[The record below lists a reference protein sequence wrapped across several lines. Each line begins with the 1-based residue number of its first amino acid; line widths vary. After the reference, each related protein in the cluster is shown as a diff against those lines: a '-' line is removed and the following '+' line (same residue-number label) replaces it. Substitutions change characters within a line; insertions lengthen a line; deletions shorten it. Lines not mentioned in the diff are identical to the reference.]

1 MTQNKSNKIEYW
13 KIGTNFLNYYNV
25 IVYWLKNQ
33 IFLDMIEN
41 KSNYK
46 ILIEDE
52 ISLNNSEKEVKKIK
66 AYFMGNENI
75 KLYEKNFQNISC
87 NGEIKNV
94 YSESTLNQFINF
106 LEFFDV
112 YEKFNNSCLNI
123 NENFINNVITE
134 VLKDNSNAKKILSDY
149 ISRVLIS
156 KIEKKINS
164 IEHFDSDIQEDDYEL
179 TKRDDLIINSIT
191 IDIAKNKFKTG
202 SPYYDTNFN
211 YSGIAKKSVA
221 IQNYNN
227 ENIKKSNYFF
237 SLIEE
242 IENNIANQDFN
253 NLMNIVKE
261 YIKVLSLNN
270 NWYLEC
276 VPILEFKTKNNSLEI
291 VKIFENELNMLEKS
305 DEVQNNNSKNLE
317 IGNSFLTNIYTLLIK
332 RTNANNKLFLPLFQR
347 DYVWNESIVSNFLS
361 SLFDDIQND
370 KKSYL
375 NNIIFVNKS
384 CLTSNGITE
393 TYCNIIDGQ
402 QRIFTTWLI
411 LLCLYKIYAHRN
423 NKKME
428 VLSKYFD
435 DSLTIK
441 SIFIKDTSNNQNSS
455 ENIESYTNF
464 YNILDFSDGY
474 NDENNNIWHL
484 LLSIVRNIVKFDK
497 EQHVISPDRDWIIE
511 ITKQILFNTY
521 VTQTYL
527 NNFVENKVFRNLNQN
542 VKVLNALDLLKN
554 EIFDLCHLD
563 ESIKS
568 ANPDNKTS
576 KIKEIINL
584 YMEYIKPFYN
594 DKNLIK
600 NKDLENFALVLFERE
615 KNNNE
620 KIILDKSD
628 SNIFVFSKLQYCIKK
643 WFTKTKSIEE
653 TLNIFND
660 NISKYLLF
668 SLPITDYKID
678 KFNFKFNGLL
688 CQIYGVTLGGSLTI
702 TYPIIWNLLD
712 KYNIWNIASNNSN
725 ITRSD
730 LNKINEVSKWLYE
743 LEKFIIVWK
752 ICYFKGDSLTN
763 KFFEISKEIINSDKG
778 NNNYSINDFRN
789 NLLNIKS
796 LNNTQQIN
804 EDFGKELNKILLSQ
818 VENNNFDSLTNKIK
832 TLFLIRINFYLN
844 NKFSLI
850 INSDDW
856 KDSKTYNDREI
867 SYEHVLA
874 TTQKNNLKALD
885 SEYNYLKNTKFLGN
899 GALLKKSQNSKTNN
913 NEIWVKIE
921 YYNNAIFLSNS
932 IFDGQKTKNEKN
944 KEIYKLNPLYTEKI
958 KELIKER
965 KDIENNNTEESI
977 LKGIEKSIYD
987 KFVENIKKRTEQMI
1001 TILCEMY
1008 KYDVNSKSQDE
1019 KNTNK

>member
-1 MTQNKSNKIEYW
+1 MHIE
-13 KIGTNFLNYYNV
+13 
-25 IVYWLKNQ
+25 
-33 IFLDMIEN
+33 
-41 KSNYK
+41 
-46 ILIEDE
+46 
-52 ISLNNSEKEVKKIK
+52 
-66 AYFMGNENI
+66 
-75 KLYEKNFQNISC
+75 
-87 NGEIKNV
+87 
-94 YSESTLNQFINF
+94 
-106 LEFFDV
+106 
-112 YEKFNNSCLNI
+112 
-123 NENFINNVITE
+123 
-134 VLKDNSNAKKILSDY
+134 
-149 ISRVLIS
+149 
-156 KIEKKINS
+156 
-164 IEHFDSDIQEDDYEL
+164 
-179 TKRDDLIINSIT
+179 II
-191 IDIAKNKFKTG
+191 
-202 SPYYDTNFN
+202 
-211 YSGIAKKSVA
+211 
-221 IQNYNN
+221 
-227 ENIKKSNYFF
+227 
-237 SLIEE
+237 
-242 IENNIANQDFN
+242 
-253 NLMNIVKE
+253 
-261 YIKVLSLNN
+261 
-270 NWYLEC
+270 
-276 VPILEFKTKNNSLEI
+276 
-291 VKIFENELNMLEKS
+291 
-305 DEVQNNNSKNLE
+305 
-317 IGNSFLTNIYTLLIK
+317 
-332 RTNANNKLFLPLFQR
+332 
-347 DYVWNESIVSNFLS
+347 
-361 SLFDDIQND
+361 
-370 KKSYL
+370 
-375 NNIIFVNKS
+375 
-384 CLTSNGITE
+384 
-393 TYCNIIDGQ
+393 
-402 QRIFTTWLI
+402 
-411 LLCLYKIYAHRN
+411 
-423 NKKME
+423 KKME
-428 VLSKYFD
+428 ILSKYFD

-455 ENIESYTNF
+455 ENVESYTNF
-464 YNILDFSDGY
+464 YNILDFNDGY
-474 NDENNNIWHL
+474 NGENNNIWHL

-568 ANPDNKTS
+568 ANLDNKTS
-576 KIKEIINL
+576 KIKKIINS

-600 NKDLENFALVLFERE
+600 NKDLENFAFVLFERE

-620 KIILDKSD
+620 KIMLDKSD

-643 WFTKTKSIEE
+643 WFAKTKNIEK

-712 KYNIWNIASNNSN
+712 KYNIWNIANNNSN

-730 LNKINEVSKWLYE
+730 LKIKEVSKWLYE
-743 LEKFIIVWK
+743 LERFIIVWK

-763 KFFEISKEIINSDKG
+763 KFFEISKKIINSDEEKS
-778 NNNYSINDFRN
+778 NYSIDDFRN
-789 NLLNIKS
+789 DLLNIKS

-804 EDFGKELNKILLSQ
+804 KDFGEELNKILFSQ
-818 VENNNFDSLTNKIK
+818 VEKNNFDSLTNKMK

-965 KDIENNNTEESI
+965 KDIENNNIEESI

-987 KFVENIKKRTEQMI
+987 KFVKNIKKRTEQMI

-1008 KYDVNSKSQDE
+1008 KYDVNSKSLDE